1 MSKSRRERTGRAF
14 PRDRK
19 QEDVRPGLLR
29 WIKGYILGEGSRSG
43 TAVGTEVGNVVFS
56 YPKAYL
62 ETPGG
67 GGGLYPLGPNED
79 RVKMRKL
86 RAMSRALFIY
96 LA

>member
-1 MSKSRRERTGRAF
+1 M
-14 PRDRK
+14 
-19 QEDVRPGLLR
+19 RPGLLR

-62 ETPGG
+62 ETPR
-67 GGGLYPLGPNED
+67 GGLYPLGPNKD

-86 RAMSRALFIY
+86 RATSRALFIY